1 MGECIH
7 GLENGL
13 CDTCFP
19 KAPPEVVTAPVTG
32 QRGGRAPS
40 RARTAGRT
48 ATSVVTTA
56 SASRS
61 AGAKAA
67 AAKRHLDIGEQRI
80 YHLTHI
86 GNLAGIL
93 ERGAV
98 LADASDTWQS
108 RPTVDIAAIAN
119 REARRSMLVAGESE
133 PSVAGYV
140 PFFLSPNA
148 GVWESIRSH
157 AADPRLSPEA
167 YAHDVY
173 DYVIL
178 VSTVKTAFAHT
189 RDLGDADDASVMVA
203 NGEATATFT
212 RFATSH
218 EASERMLRIMR
229 ADEESEAMLAA
240 EFLVRD
246 AFPVEHV
253 TLIGVAND
261 KVRQAVRGIVS
272 ASQTRHRPKV
282 AVYPPWF
289 QPAAENGLSEG

>member
-1 MGECIH
+1 MAA
-7 GLENGL
+7 
-13 CDTCFP
+13 
-19 KAPPEVVTAPVTG
+19 APAVG
-32 QRGGRAPS
+32 QRGGRAGG

-67 AAKRHLDIGEQRI
+67 AAKRHLDVGEQRI

-86 GNLAGIL
+86 SNLAGIL
-93 ERGAV
+93 ERGAM
-98 LADASDTWQS
+98 LADASEGWES
-108 RPTVDIAAIAN
+108 RPAVDIASAAN
-119 REARRSMLVAGESE
+119 REARRSMMVAGESE

-148 GVWESIRSH
+148 GVWESIRTH
-157 AADPRLSPEA
+157 AADPRLSSEA
-167 YAHDVY
+167 YGHDVY

-189 RDLGDADDASVMVA
+189 SELGSVDDASVMVA
-203 NGEATATFT
+203 NGDATATFT

-246 AFPVEHV
+246 AFPIEHV

-261 KVRQAVRGIVS
+261 KVRQAVRAVVS
-272 ASQTRHRPKV
+272 SSQSPHRPKV

-289 QPAAENGLSEG
+289 QSAAENGLSEA

>member
-19 KAPPEVVTAPVTG
+19 KAPPEVIATPITG

-56 SASRS
+56 SASRT

-86 GNLAGIL
+86 NNLAGIL
-93 ERGAV
+93 NSGAV
-98 LADASDTWQS
+98 LADVSEAGES
-108 RPTVDIAAIAN
+108 RPAVDIASAAN

-167 YAHDVY
+167 YGHDVY

-189 RDLGDADDASVMVA
+189 SGIGDVDGASVMVA
-203 NGEATATFT
+203 NGDATATFT
-212 RFATSH
+212 RFAISH

-240 EFLVRD
+240 EFLVRG
-246 AFPVEHV
+246 AFPIEHLS
-253 TLIGVAND
+253 LIGVAND
-261 KVRQAVRGIVS
+261 KVRQLVRGIVS
-272 ASQTRHRPKV
+272 SSQTRHRPKV